1 MLKIKC
7 SLLTETVTKP
17 KGGVTMNNKIK
28 LQLNKVPELIR
39 DLSKENMNLKN
50 LCLSLGVLLFLSV
63 IANVFLSQKNT
74 QIVALDAFGSIAK
87 VETKVTDLQV
97 ESAVKEYL
105 NYRYGWDYKNIE
117 SELDKAKM
125 FVHPSLVNSF
135 SKSMISTI
143 KYVKDQKVTQ
153 RVYTKS
159 VEIDLKKKT
168 VKLVADRITDF
179 DGLKAVTDLKLVL
192 NFEIDTRSVVNPWG
206 VFVTKESEEMSK

>member
-1 MLKIKC
+1 M
-7 SLLTETVTKP
+7 TNT
-17 KGGVTMNNKIK
+17 IK
-28 LQLNKVPELIR
+28 LQFNKVPEILR
-39 DLSKENMNLKN
+39 DLSKQNMNLKN

-105 NYRYGWDYKNIE
+105 SFRYGWNHKNIE
-117 SELDKAKM
+117 EELDKAKL

-135 SKSMISTI
+135 SKSMMSTI
-143 KYVKDQKVTQ
+143 KYVKEQKVTQ
-153 RVYTKS
+153 RVYMKTIE
-159 VEIDLKKKT
+159 VDLKKKII
-168 VKLVADRITDF
+168 KLVADRITDF

-206 VFVTKESEEMSK
+206 VYITKESEEAIK